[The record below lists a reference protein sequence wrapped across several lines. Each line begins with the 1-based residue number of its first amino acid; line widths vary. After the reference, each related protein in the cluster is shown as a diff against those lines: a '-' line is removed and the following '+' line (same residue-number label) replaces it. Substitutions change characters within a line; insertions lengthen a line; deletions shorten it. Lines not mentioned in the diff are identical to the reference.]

1 MRWDRFIFCPGIG
14 KLELQEKSMCLAVP
28 MRIVKILDGGRAL
41 VKQDDLET
49 EVELTLIEEPRVGDY
64 VLIHAGYAI
73 DLLDL
78 QEAEERLK
86 LFRALK
92 ETG

>member
-1 MRWDRFIFCPGIG
+1 
-14 KLELQEKSMCLAVP
+14 MCLAVP
-28 MRIVKILDGGRAL
+28 MKITKILADGKAL

-49 EVELTLIEEPRVGDY
+49 EVDLTLIQDPKIGDY
-64 VLIHAGYAI
+64 VIIHAGYAI

-86 LFRALK
+86 LFRAM
-92 ETG
+92 EEAGS

>member
-1 MRWDRFIFCPGIG
+1 LRWDRFIFCPGIG

>member
-1 MRWDRFIFCPGIG
+1 
-14 KLELQEKSMCLAVP
+14 MCLAVP

-41 VKQDDLET
+41 VKQDDLEA
-49 EVELTLIEEPRVGDY
+49 EVELTLIEEPKVGDY

-86 LFRALK
+86 LFQALK